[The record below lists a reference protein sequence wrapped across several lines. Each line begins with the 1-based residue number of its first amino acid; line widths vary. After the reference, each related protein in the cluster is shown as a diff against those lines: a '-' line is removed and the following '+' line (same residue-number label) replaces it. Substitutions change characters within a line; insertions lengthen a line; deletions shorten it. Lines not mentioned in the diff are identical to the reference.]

1 MAPSEFWL
9 LCYVVSIIEKGN
21 VTKYKNHVLNEST
34 FLGIDVYLHFCI
46 EKSCG

>member
-9 LCYVVSIIEKGN
+9 LCYVVSIIEKG
-21 VTKYKNHVLNEST
+21 KYYEIQKSHVKST
-34 FLGIDVYLHFCI
+34 FLVLDVYLHFCI